1 MLDTSDEFVFVFEKG
16 ISTDLLL
23 RDHINSSTVREIDV
37 LAIYGIRAIRVQPNT
52 DSPSNWKTD
61 MDILCVCR
69 CLRIRIIKKSK

>member
-37 LAIYGIRAIRVQPNT
+37 LAIYGIRAIRVRPNT
-52 DSPSNWKTD
+52 DSHSN
-61 MDILCVCR
+61 
-69 CLRIRIIKKSK
+69 